1 MKINPLDFL
10 REELD
15 KEGSRHSLEL
25 TAFFTRGQ
33 GEKWAYTWD
42 VKDVHDDSHP
52 DYRAPEDTLIFGL
65 SPVDKATEDQSQLDK
80 LVQEKAIESYLQAL
94 CETFRMGTERKVHVH
109 FYRSKDDD
117 SVWEHKVTLDNQS
130 IWNKFKDKMTSV
142 FS

>member
-15 KEGSRHSLEL
+15 RAGSRHSLEL

-42 VKDVHDDSHP
+42 IKDVHDDAHP
-52 DYRAPEDTLIFGL
+52 EYHPNVGV
-65 SPVDKATEDQSQLDK
+65 SPSFEESVTHYLD
-80 LVQEKAIESYLQAL
+80 VVCES
-94 CETFRMGTERKVHVH
+94 FRMGTERKVHVH
-109 FYRSKDDD
+109 FYRSKDDV
-117 SVWEHKVTLDNQS
+117 SVWEHKVTLDSQS
-130 IWNKFKDKMTSV
+130 IWSKFKDKMTSV